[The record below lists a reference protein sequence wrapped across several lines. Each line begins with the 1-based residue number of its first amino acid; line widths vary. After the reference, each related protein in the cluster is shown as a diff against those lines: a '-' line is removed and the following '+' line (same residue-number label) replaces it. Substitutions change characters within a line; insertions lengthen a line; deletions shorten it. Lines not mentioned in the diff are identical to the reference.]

1 MKPPKIEIKTK
12 NTMEQHVQIKRGRKI
27 VVDRV
32 VCLDRAELDAFLLGC
47 KLIEDILE
55 KSKGAQDETGTPDKD

>member
-1 MKPPKIEIKTK
+1 MKPPKFEVAPTGK
-12 NTMEQHVQIKRGRKI
+12 MEHKLTIKRGKK
-27 VVDRV
+27 VVGGTV

-55 KSKGAQDETGTPDKD
+55 KAKGGK